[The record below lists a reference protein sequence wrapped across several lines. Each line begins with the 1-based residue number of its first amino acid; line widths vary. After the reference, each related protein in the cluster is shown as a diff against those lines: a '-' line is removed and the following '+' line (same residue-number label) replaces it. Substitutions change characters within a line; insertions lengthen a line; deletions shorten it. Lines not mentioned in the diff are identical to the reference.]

1 MIASSFRYIFRY
13 LSLYP
18 WGCKRKMA
26 LATALSVLLGVALQ
40 NVALAQTNCPPG
52 LVHHFGLDE
61 KVPGSYSD
69 YVSGASATCTG
80 CPAPTVSRFGGGQRF
95 SGSGTGL
102 QFSAIENFQWGPN
115 SNFTIEVW
123 VQVNRKSSNQVIVGR
138 KSSDGLAAW
147 WLGVNPEGYAV
158 FDMQDNYG
166 APHTM
171 TDYLKAVN
179 LFDGKWHHLAVVREG
194 GPQITKLYV
203 DGFRVDDRRTEIREY
218 RGSMEAT
225 SPITIGY
232 IDIDS
237 KYYFDGILDE
247 LLVYNTNLSEQVA
260 RDRYNQGA
268 GSYCGPEETR
278 PEIVSTPI
286 AYGTA
291 NQQYRYD
298 VNAAGKPA
306 PRYILISGPQG
317 MTIDAGTGLISWVPQ
332 AAGNFAVEVRASNS
346 EGESAPQRFQI
357 EVRAATEEGI
367 GMLHHWKLNESSGPN
382 YRDVYT
388 PIDAVAQARSR
399 PASVKGVVEGGQRFN
414 GRDTGLDV
422 IGSPNFDWKAKET
435 FTIEL
440 WLRTE
445 TKEGSSE
452 AQNQVL
458 LGRHATDSPSQWW
471 LGLDKDR
478 KAGFYL
484 PNIEFKGDFVGS
496 SGPKL
501 NDGAWH
507 QLVAVRD
514 GSSGAIRLYVDGEQV
529 AAGNF
534 VYDFGFSSRSPVTI
548 GYFNASKLNSYHYE
562 GDLDEVKLFG
572 RALSPEEIRERFVE
586 VYNSLTQIVGFK
598 GRYTEGE
605 SFSKKFVVLDWR
617 TLYELETD
625 FFDIE
630 RSEDGENFTSIG
642 QVKASGT
649 TTAPIDY
656 TFTDETPLKDQGY
669 YRLRLVRLDGTAS
682 YSNII
687 LVEDRS
693 LAASSFRVYPNP
705 AAVGDE
711 VTIEVANLKE
721 SEEVTFMVTD
731 GSGRQVLRQQVQTD
745 AFGALYLT
753 LPVGGSLKPGIYN
766 LTVASSNKTLNRK
779 LVVAR

>member
-1 MIASSFRYIFRY
+1 MLF
-13 LSLYP
+13 SL
-18 WGCKRKMA
+18 A
-26 LATALSVLLGVALQ
+26 VQDVAQ
-40 NVALAQTNCPPG
+40 AQTTCPPG
-52 LVHHFGLDE
+52 LVHHFGFDE
-61 KVPGSYSD
+61 KIASNYTD
-69 YVSGASATCTG
+69 YVTNASATCTA
-80 CPAPTVSRFGGGQRF
+80 CPEPVVGRFAGGQRF
-95 SGSGTGL
+95 NGSGSGL
-102 QFSAIENFQWGPN
+102 QFSEIQNFQWGPN
-115 SNFTIEVW
+115 TNFSMEVW
-123 VQVNRKSSNQVIVGR
+123 VQVNRKSSNQVIIGR
-138 KSSDGLAAW
+138 KSSDGLSAW

-166 APHTM
+166 EPHTL

-179 LFDGKWHHLAVVREG
+179 LFDGKWHHIAVVREG

-203 DGFRVDDRRTEIREY
+203 DGFRVDDRRTEIKEY
-218 RGSMEAT
+218 RGSMESS
-225 SPITIGY
+225 SPVTIGY

-237 KYYFDGILDE
+237 KYYFDGTIDE
-247 LLVYNTNLSEQVA
+247 LLVYNNNLSEQQA
-260 RDRYNQGA
+260 RDRYNLGA
-268 GSYCGPEETR
+268 GNYCGPEDTK
-278 PEIVSTPI
+278 PEIVSQPI
-286 AYGTA
+286 TFGTVK
-291 NQQYRYD
+291 QQYSYD

-306 PRYILISGPQG
+306 PRYILISGPSG

-332 AAGNFAVEVRASNS
+332 SAGSFAVEVKANNS
-346 EGESAPQRFQI
+346 QGESTPQRFQI

-367 GMLHHWKLNESSGPN
+367 GMLHHWMLNESSGSN

-388 PIDAVAQARSR
+388 PIDAVAKERSR

-422 IGSPNFDWKAKET
+422 IGSPNFDWKANQT

-445 TKEGSSE
+445 TKDGASE

-458 LGRHATDSPSQWW
+458 IGRHATDSPSQWW

-484 PNIEFKGDFVGS
+484 PDIEFKGDYVGS

-514 GSSGAIRLYVDGEQV
+514 GGSGAIRLYVDGEQV
-529 AAGNF
+529 AAGTFNHN
-534 VYDFGFSSRSPVTI
+534 FGFTSRSPVTI
-548 GYFNASKLNSYHYE
+548 GYFNASLLNSYHYE

-572 RALSPEEIRERFVE
+572 RALSSEEIRERFVE
-586 VYNSLTQIVGFK
+586 VYNSLTEILNFK
-598 GRYTEGE
+598 GRYVDGAG
-605 SFSKKFVVLDWR
+605 FNQKNVVLDWR
-617 TLYELETD
+617 TLYELDMD
-625 FFDIE
+625 FFEVE
-630 RSEDGENFTSIG
+630 RSVDGENFTTIG

-649 TTAPIDY
+649 TTAAIDY

-669 YRLRLVRLDGTAS
+669 YRLRLVRLDGSAT

-705 AAVGDE
+705 AATGDE

-721 SEEVTFMVTD
+721 NEDVTFMITD
-731 GSGRQVLRQQVQTD
+731 ASGRQMLSRQVRTTEL
-745 AFGALYLT
+745 GELYLT
-753 LPVGGSLKPGIYN
+753 LPVGSPLKPGIYN
-766 LTVASSNKTLNRK
+766 LTVAGSNKTLNRK